1 MSSYIS
7 NSMQMCSKNWQRNG
21 HTNANTMR
29 WRVSGSIASP
39 GTLPPFYPLFL
50 FNCNYVALYEAAP
63 LSEFLYSLYKITQQN
78 GSILISPSTQI
89 QNILHPSHPFGI
101 SCHPEMTPSSKENHC
116 TVHSRMLD
124 RHETTGSLRNAI
136 QIQSS
141 VAPIEMLVNAGSQ
154 R

>member
-1 MSSYIS
+1 
-7 NSMQMCSKNWQRNG
+7 
-21 HTNANTMR
+21 MR

-39 GTLPPFYPLFL
+39 GTQPPSYPLFL

-124 RHETTGSLRNAI
+124 RHETTGFLGLI
-136 QIQSS
+136 YS
-141 VAPIEMLVNAGSQ
+141 VVQGVFQPNIVALAVTHVRVVNHVCDISGPPCNIYSCPSTVS
-154 R
+154 